1 MISRRRKPPVKKKE
15 KVAIEDKKCK
25 NCKFAYLM
33 QSRPV
38 NPVVCECTK
47 TKERFVAST
56 IHSEDCG
63 FETNTES
70 NIIHPMIFIE
80 KR

>member
-1 MISRRRKPPVKKKE
+1 MVTRRRKLPVKKKE
-15 KVAIEDKKCK
+15 KVAIDDKKCR

-33 QSRPV
+33 QSSPV
-38 NPVVCECTK
+38 NPVVSECTK

-63 FETNTES
+63 FETNTKG
-70 NIIHPMIFIE
+70 NIIHSMIFIE
-80 KR
+80 KH